1 MPAPIAIKK
10 DQKYNLFN
18 TVINDEYHWLRDKN
32 WPEVTDKNIISYLE
46 EENSLAENFFQKN
59 QELKEN
65 LYQELKSRIKLSD
78 QSTYTKKE
86 NYYYYSRT
94 EEDKEY
100 PIYCRKNGL
109 INSDEEILLDINL
122 LATNH
127 KFTKLCAFSVSPK
140 QDLLAYSVDFD
151 GNEEYEI
158 YIKDIKTN
166 NLLKETIPKTIGS
179 IIWHED
185 QSGFFYTPTNE
196 QWRHDKIMFH
206 KLHTEAANDKLIT
219 HEKDVLNQLSVQK
232 SSSKKYIFIESGGHD
247 SNEIYYFSM
256 EDKSYSP
263 IKLISR
269 KEKIFYNID
278 HGRNYFY
285 IHTNDTG
292 PNFRILRLNDKTSS
306 EEFLEEYIP
315 HSKER
320 YISSFD
326 LTKNYLILNYKVK
339 ALPDIRV
346 IKLEKKKEN
355 KITFLDNTYT
365 ASAYSTN
372 YEEDDIRINYS
383 SLKRP
388 DCVYQYN
395 FEQEALTLLKQV
407 EIPSGFNPDEYETEQ
422 KWVTSENIEVPIS
435 IFYKKSLFKKD
446 GTNTLYLYGY
456 GSYGYAVA
464 PNFRNTAV
472 TLADRGF
479 VFVIAHIRGGDDLGY
494 EWYESAKFLN
504 KKRTFEDFARS
515 AEYLIEN
522 QYTYKGGITI
532 AGGSAGGLLIGYS
545 INNYPDL
552 FKAAIAH
559 VPFVDVVNTM
569 LDESLPLTPGEFKEW
584 GNPKEKEYF
593 DYMLSYSPYDNI
605 SKQNY
610 PSMYVTAG
618 LSDPRVGYWE
628 AAKWVAKLRANKT
641 DDNII
646 LLNTNMSAG
655 HAGASGRFDYLKEVA
670 EDYTFI
676 FAIYDLA

>member
-1 MPAPIAIKK
+1 MSAPIAARK
-10 DQKYNLFN
+10 DHKYKLFE
-18 TVINDEYHWLRDKN
+18 TEINDKYHWLRDKN
-32 WPEVTDKNIISYLE
+32 WPSVKEKDIISYLK
-46 EENSLAENFFQKN
+46 EENAFAQNFFQKN
-59 QELKEN
+59 QVLKERI
-65 LYQELKSRIKLSD
+65 YEELKSRIKLSD

-86 NYYYYSRT
+86 NYFYYSRT

-100 PIYCRKNGL
+100 PIYCRKNCL
-109 INSDEEILLDINL
+109 VTSEEEILLDVNL
-122 LATNH
+122 LARNQ
-127 KFTKLCAFSVSPK
+127 KFTKLSAFSISPK

-151 GNEEYEI
+151 GNEEYTI

-185 QSGFFYTPTNE
+185 QSRFFYTPTNE
-196 QWRHDKIMFH
+196 QWRSDKIMFH
-206 KLHTEAANDKLIT
+206 ALLTDFTTDKLIM
-219 HEKDVLNQLSVQK
+219 HEKDVLNQLSIHK

-247 SNEIYYFSM
+247 SNEVYYFSM
-256 EDKSYSP
+256 EDKSYTP
-263 IKLISR
+263 IKLIPR
-269 KEKIFYNID
+269 KEQIFYNID
-278 HGRNYFY
+278 HGDKYFY
-285 IHTNDTG
+285 IHTNDVG
-292 PNFRILRLNDKTSS
+292 PNFRLLRLNDQTPNTQ
-306 EEFLEEYIP
+306 FAEEYINY
-315 HSKER
+315 SEDR
-320 YISSFD
+320 YLNNFD
-326 LTKNYLILNYKVK
+326 LTKNYLILNYKSQ
-339 ALPDIRV
+339 ALPDIR
-346 IKLEKKKEN
+346 IIRLADTKEN
-355 KITFLDNTYT
+355 KITFPDKAYT
-365 ASAYSTN
+365 AAGHSTN
-372 YEEDDIRINYS
+372 YEEDDIRVSYS

-388 DCVYQYN
+388 DSIYQYN
-395 FEQEALTLLKQV
+395 FDLDELVLLKQL

-422 KWVTSENIEVPIS
+422 KWVKSENVDVPIS

-446 GTNTLYLYGY
+446 GTNPAYLYGY
-456 GSYGYAVA
+456 GSYGISI
-464 PNFRNTAV
+464 PPSFRNTAV
-472 TLADRGF
+472 TLANRGF
-479 VFVIAHIRGGDDLGY
+479 IFIIAHVRGGDDLGY

-522 QYTYKGGITI
+522 KYTYEGGITI
-532 AGGSAGGLLIGYS
+532 AGGSAGGLLMGYS

-559 VPFVDVVNTM
+559 VPFVDVINTM

-593 DYMLSYSPYDNI
+593 DYMSSYSPYENI
-605 SKQNY
+605 SKQSY
-610 PSMYVTAG
+610 PHMYVTAG

-641 DDNII
+641 DSNII